1 MDNLAADFTIEN
13 NTPFEVEYELSENKN
28 FDCSFTIFATPDKV
42 SQLENDLSFQTEE
55 QVAQNIQEAIE
66 PLQEEINSKIETIEG
81 SELIGVSRAEN
92 TVTLT
97 SQTFVFEQGIPATEW
112 VINHNLN
119 KFPSV
124 TLVDSSGRQFKA
136 QIDYTNL
143 NNLTVSM
150 NGGTAGKAY
159 LN

>member
-1 MDNLAADFTIEN
+1 MSDVVAKFKLAEKDNIDAVFTIN
-13 NTPFEVEYELSENKN
+13 
-28 FDCSFTIFATPDKV
+28 ATPNKV
-42 SQLENDLSFQTEE
+42 SQLENDLNFQTEE
-55 QVAQNIQEAIE
+55 QVAQSIQEALE
-66 PLQEEINSKIETIEG
+66 PLEAEIDSKIEIIEG
-81 SELIGVSRAEN
+81 SELIGVSRIEN

-97 SQTFVFEQGIPATEW
+97 SQTFVFEQGIPSTEW
-112 VINHNLN
+112 IINHNLN

-136 QIDYTNL
+136 QIDYTDL